1 MNIITR
7 LCLQMDN
14 EKSVLA
20 RLTQIQESIAPKQA
34 AHKHTMEE
42 DSLEVIHE
50 LTQVRVLAFAVC
62 TEGWL
67 CVFQL

>member
-1 MNIITR
+1 
-7 LCLQMDN
+7 MDN

-20 RLTQIQESIAPKQA
+20 RLSQIQESIAPKQAAA

-50 LTQVRVLAFAVC
+50 LTQVFIV
-62 TEGWL
+62 TT
-67 CVFQL
+67 